1 MVHHHDIERYVSLGC
16 YPRRWLVLEL
26 VMSRASL
33 GGLWLRH
40 SETVCEVSKADIL
53 SPGRFS
59 GIHFALGYMI
69 VL

>member
-1 MVHHHDIERYVSLGC
+1 MAKALGN
-16 YPRRWLVLEL
+16 
-26 VMSRASL
+26 
-33 GGLWLRH
+33 
-40 SETVCEVSKADIL
+40 CEVSKADIL